1 MLNCL
6 LNNTAAITIAALI
19 CELPE
24 TKRPQNTLPVSP
36 AVAGKIAYQTHFHS
50 SRSVA
55 PLGLSVPSVR
65 ELEPSAVSARGECDS
80 SSRITPTIC
89 NRHIQSIIESFQPL
103 GQQTRKHQRTP
114 STICYQL
121 LDQRQ
126 QDLSRRP
133 HKRLPLK
140 REAVQHSVIR
150 ACDANLE
157 SD

>member
-89 NRHIQSIIESFQPL
+89 NRHIQSISTSGTADKETPKNTVDHLLAGYHIKDNKIFQNTIRRAL
-103 GQQTRKHQRTP
+103 P
-114 STICYQL
+114 S
-121 LDQRQ
+121 
-126 QDLSRRP
+126 LSSIKARG
-133 HKRLPLK
+133 L
-140 REAVQHSVIR
+140 AT
-150 ACDANLE
+150 
-157 SD
+157 